1 MFGANWFLRQR
12 CSPKSSRNARRLS
25 YLYRPMETQ
34 DARISPLAYVSP
46 DAKIA
51 PGAVIE
57 PFAYVDAHTSIGA
70 GTWIGPHAVIHT
82 HTTIGA
88 NCKVFSGAVVG
99 GLPQDLKFNGEESTV
114 EIGDRTVIRECVTIN
129 RGTTDRMVTKVGSD
143 CLLMAYCHLAHDV
156 LVGDHVIIA
165 NSGNIAGHV
174 TIEDWAII
182 EGMVGVQQFVTIGQ
196 HAFVAGGSLVRKNIP
211 PFIKAAREPLSF
223 VGVNSIGLR
232 RRGFNSDQIVNIE
245 DIYRTLYVQNANLS
259 QALRIAETELG
270 ASEEKSTIL
279 SFIQASDK
287 GIIRGPF

>member
-1 MFGANWFLRQR
+1 MQ
-12 CSPKSSRNARRLS
+12 S
-25 YLYRPMETQ
+25 T
-34 DARISPLAYVSP
+34 DAQISPLAHVSP
-46 DAKIA
+46 DAKI
-51 PGAVIE
+51 GAGTIVE
-57 PFAYVDAHTSIGA
+57 PFAFIEGHVTIGA
-70 GTWIGPHAVIHT
+70 NSWIGPHAIIHSNT
-82 HTTIGA
+82 NIGD

-99 GLPQDLKFNGEESTV
+99 AVPQDLKFDGESSTV

-129 RGTTDRMVTKVGSD
+129 RGTADRMVTKVGSD

-156 LVGDHVIIA
+156 AIGDHVIIA

-196 HAFVAGGSLVRKNIP
+196 HAFVAGGSMVRKNIP

-223 VGVNSIGLR
+223 IGVNSIGLR
-232 RRGFNSDQIVNIE
+232 RRGFDNDQIINIE
-245 DIYRTLYVQNANLS
+245 DIYRTLYVQNTNLS
-259 QALRIAETELG
+259 QALRIAQTELPQS
-270 ASEEKSTIL
+270 SEKETIL